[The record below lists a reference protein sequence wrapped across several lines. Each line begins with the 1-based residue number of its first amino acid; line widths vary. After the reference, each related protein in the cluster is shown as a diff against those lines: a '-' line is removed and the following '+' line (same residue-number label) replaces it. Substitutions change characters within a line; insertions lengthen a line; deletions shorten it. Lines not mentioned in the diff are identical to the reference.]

1 VPHSKQLLLLPQSM
15 LAATIFLNNYLEQL
29 QFVQLLLHA
38 ELLEFAH
45 HALLPHLLLEEPF
58 VD

>member
-1 VPHSKQLLLLPQSM
+1 M
-15 LAATIFLNNYLEQL
+15 LAATIFPNNYLEQL
-29 QFVQLLLHA
+29 QFVHLLMHA